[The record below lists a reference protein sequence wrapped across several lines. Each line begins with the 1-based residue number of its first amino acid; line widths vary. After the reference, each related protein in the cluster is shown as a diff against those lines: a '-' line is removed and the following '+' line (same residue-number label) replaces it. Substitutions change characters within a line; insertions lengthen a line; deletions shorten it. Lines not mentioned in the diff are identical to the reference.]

1 MKGDCGFAGTRTA
14 LDDQNALVLG
24 ADDGILL
31 TLNGLDDVVHLTRTR
46 CVQSVQES
54 ALTGDAAGFGHH
66 ACGAGRV
73 EVQVFVVDA
82 GDCAAPTANMASP
95 LHALRCRG
103 RRQIERACHRSSPVE
118 EQRFVVVVGVQDSQS
133 ADVASL
139 VVEVDA
145 SETHSVL
152 GCVVLG
158 EILGVHGVEGFAF
171 TACLRGSAGLE
182 EDRAQASLGILS
194 KIVETGVQHR
204 HVLLLE
210 LLLVQ

>member
-14 LDDQNALVLG
+14 LDHQNAFVLG

-31 TLNGLDDVVHLTRTR
+31 TLDGLDDVVHLARTR
-46 CVQSVQES
+46 CVQSIQEC
-54 ALTGDAAGFGHH
+54 ALTGDATGFGDH
-66 ACGAGRV
+66 ARGAGRV
-73 EVQVFVVDA
+73 EVQIFVVDA
-82 GDCAAPTANMASP
+82 GDRAAPTADMASP
-95 LHALRCRG
+95 LHTLRRRG
-103 RRQIERACHRSSPVE
+103 RRQIERARHRGTPVE
-118 EQRFVVVVGVQDSQS
+118 EQRFVVIVGVQDSET

-145 SETHSVL
+145 TEAHSVF

-171 TACLRGSAGLE
+171 TACLRGAAGLE

-210 LLLVQ
+210 LLLGQ